1 MRRFRQIVAAI
12 RRRQFLRR
20 REDIAIAS
28 WQTRNISAFIAAGYM
43 VEKGKPNTALDSAS
57 VLAFDEIEAAQ
68 IEEAQKAGANSSV
81 NPGNKPMF
89 DENGDIIPLFPEPK
103 EMSFER
109 FESSFGNPFQWAG
122 R

>member
-1 MRRFRQIVAAI
+1 MRFRQIVAAI

-20 REDIAIAS
+20 REEIAIAS
-28 WQTRNISAFIAAGYM
+28 WQTRNLSSFIAAGFM
-43 VEKGKPNTALDSAS
+43 VEKGKPNTALDAATI
-57 VLAFDEIEAAQ
+57 LAFDEIEAAQ
-68 IEEAQKAGANSSV
+68 IEEAQKAGATSSNSS
-81 NPGNKPMF
+81 NKPMF